1 MSHALDRIV
10 NTYDV
15 RGRVGEHLD
24 APTVTALA
32 AAFADV
38 VVRPAGH
45 TQAVVGHDMRTT
57 SPGLA
62 DAVVAG
68 LGARGLDV
76 LSLGLCSTDELYYAS
91 GVRALPGVMVTAS
104 HHPADWNG
112 LKLCAAKAAPVD
124 EDTGLYQV
132 AAVAERYLRD
142 GVPTIAGGTGRPSGQ
157 TDGRTVEWDVLGDY
171 AAYLRSLV
179 DLTRVRPLAVVVDA
193 GNGMAALTVPA
204 VLGADAG
211 LPDVPVRLFDVHMR
225 LDGRLPARAGGPM
238 ESENLADLRASVLDH
253 HADLGLAFDADADRC
268 LVVDETGSVVSP
280 SAITALIGLRAVEAE
295 QRAGRHATVIHNLIT
310 SRVVP
315 DLMTAAGA
323 RPVRTRVGHSHVKR
337 EMAAHGAVF
346 GGEHSGHYYF
356 RDFFFADDG
365 LLAALH
371 VIAALGEQSHPM
383 SLLAGL
389 YQPYA
394 SSGEV
399 NFAVDDPTGVSARV
413 LAAYRSA
420 PGIVVDLLDG
430 LTVAHWDVEPQW
442 WFNLRQA
449 ATEPVLR
456 LNVEAADAEVMAS
469 VRDVVVAQ
477 VTGGRG

>member
-1 MSHALDRIV
+1 MGRALDQIV
-10 NTYDV
+10 NAYDV
-15 RGRVGEHLD
+15 RGRVPEHLD
-24 APTVTALA
+24 APTATALA

-45 TQAVVGHDMRTT
+45 TQVVVGHDMRTT
-57 SPGLA
+57 SPDLT
-62 DAVVAG
+62 DAVADG
-68 LGARGLDV
+68 LTGRGLDV
-76 LSLGLCSTDELYYAS
+76 LSLGLCSTDELYYAC

-104 HHPADWNG
+104 HHPADYNG

-142 GVPTIAGGTGRPSGQ
+142 GLPRVDEPAAGQVTA
-157 TDGRTVEWDVLGDY
+157 WDALGDY

-179 DLTRVRPLAVVVDA
+179 DLTAVRPLAVVVDA

-204 VLGADAG
+204 VLGTDVG
-211 LPDVPVRLFDVHMR
+211 LPPLPTRLFEVRMR
-225 LDGRLPARAGGPM
+225 LDGRLPSRVGGPL
-238 ESENLADLRASVLDH
+238 ESESLADLRAGVLDH

-315 DLMTAAGA
+315 DLMVAAGA
-323 RPVRTRVGHSHVKR
+323 RAVRSRVGHSHVKR

-371 VIAALGEQSHPM
+371 VVAALGEQPHPM
-383 SLLAGL
+383 SVLAGL
-389 YQPYA
+389 YQPYVG
-394 SSGEV
+394 SGEV
-399 NFAVDDPTGVSARV
+399 NLTVDDLAEVQARV

-420 PGIVVDLLDG
+420 PGVVVDQLDG
-430 LTVAHWDVEPQW
+430 LTVAHWDTDPQW

-456 LNVEAADAEVMAS
+456 LNVEAADADVMAS
-469 VRDVVVAQ
+469 VRDAVVAQ
-477 VTGGRG
+477 VTGGRR